1 MPHKK
6 ESVKNQ
12 RIGESGYVLPEHIPS
27 GEVVHGLKS
36 DEDGTK
42 NQSWRIGKSIGKV
55 NRTICLGY
63 IPVYHLNS
71 PPLPK
76 LRQINCV

>member
-12 RIGESGYVLPEHIPS
+12 RIGESGYVLPDHIPS

-36 DEDGTK
+36 DEDGIK

-55 NRTICLGY
+55 NRTGLYNAKIQFTDLWIYICLD
-63 IPVYHLNS
+63 
-71 PPLPK
+71 K
-76 LRQINCV
+76 CV

>member
-12 RIGESGYVLPEHIPS
+12 RIGESGYVLPDHIPS

-36 DEDGTK
+36 DEDGIK
-42 NQSWRIGKSIGKV
+42 NQSWRIGKSIGKLTELV
-55 NRTICLGY
+55 CIGVYPSLTINVF
-63 IPVYHLNS
+63 IS
-71 PPLPK
+71 
-76 LRQINCV
+76 